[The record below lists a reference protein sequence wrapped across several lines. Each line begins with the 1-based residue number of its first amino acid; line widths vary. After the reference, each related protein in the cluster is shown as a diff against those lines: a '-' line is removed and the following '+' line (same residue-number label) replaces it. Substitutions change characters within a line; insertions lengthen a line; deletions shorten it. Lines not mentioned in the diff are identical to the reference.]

1 MKKKPI
7 KELFE
12 RGYDKGERSENY
24 VQRIHRARR
33 QQTKRRRTVGVV
45 ALVVCLGAG
54 LMWSGRTQINRSESV
69 AASADN
75 QWLLELDTTF
85 TAYEALVA
93 DLETEANNF
102 EEGSSFP
109 EDTYHFFNLIDQE
122 S

>member
-1 MKKKPI
+1 MKKHAI

-12 RGYDKGERSENY
+12 RGYAQEERPENY

-33 QQTKRRRTVGVV
+33 QQTNRRR
-45 ALVVCLGAG
+45 ALGTIALFVCLGAG
-54 LMWSGRTQINRSESV
+54 LMWSEQSQTGHTEP
-69 AASADN
+69 AAELTDT
-75 QWLLELDTTF
+75 QWLLEFDATF